1 MPKKEKERGKVE
13 RSEAQKRAQKK
24 YYQTKLKARQKTIS
38 ITLTPE
44 QAEKDRERIKAA
56 GYSVGQFWRASVDA
70 LPPAPNATT
79 DENTTPNA

>member
-1 MPKKEKERGKVE
+1 ME

-56 GYSVGQFWRASVDA
+56 GYTVGKFWRASVDA
-70 LPPAPNATT
+70 LPPIEGNAQSTAT